1 MFARG
6 LSLLALVG
14 ALCFFFTP
22 ERAHAAGL
30 LIYNSGEDAF
40 EVGPLPEPL
49 RADDF
54 PPGVKAGYKCQ
65 VFGLFWAYIAKWD
78 CTPVAF
84 LTEGD
89 TINFNDDPEVVAAIA
104 AKYTESDI
112 TGGFWTMHGR
122 WILLL
127 ALIALIAAK
136 VLGSRAAN
144 ATPDAGQS

>member
-6 LSLLALVG
+6 LSLFALLG
-14 ALCFFFTP
+14 ALFLFFTP

-30 LIYNSGEDAF
+30 LLYNTGEDAF

-49 RADDF
+49 SAAEF
-54 PPGVKAGYKCQ
+54 PDGVKAGYKCQ

-84 LTEGD
+84 LAEGD

-104 AKYTESDI
+104 AKYTVSDI
-112 TGGFWTMHGR
+112 KGGFWTMHGR

-127 ALIALIAAK
+127 ALITLIVAK
-136 VLGSRAAN
+136 VLGSRADN
-144 ATPDAGQS
+144 DTPEAGQS